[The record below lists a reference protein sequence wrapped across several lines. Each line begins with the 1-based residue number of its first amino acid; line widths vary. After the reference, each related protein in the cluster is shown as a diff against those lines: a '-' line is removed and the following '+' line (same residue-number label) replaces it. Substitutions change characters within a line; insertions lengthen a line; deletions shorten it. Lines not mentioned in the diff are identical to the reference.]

1 MEQDREKL
9 KVIDIEFKDNAA
21 HDDTLFV
28 DVTGYKFLDN
38 FLIIESYKEY
48 SDGTVRGL
56 LTYIPKHNIAKMV
69 VYQEKAD
76 YERYIDDL
84 VEAATKKK
92 IPAVDTIDVFLRWYD
107 TSSGGIKERLIRSV
121 VDISVEKEVGG
132 NISIHFLA
140 MPGASST
147 VTTFKVRN
155 RDIITFDKL
164 KNGEK
169 VGSWYE

>member
-21 HDDTLFV
+21 HDETLFI
-28 DVTGYKFLDN
+28 DVTGYKFLDD

-48 SDGTVRGL
+48 SDETVRGL
-56 LTYIPKHNIAKMV
+56 LTYIPKDNIAKMV

-76 YERYIDDL
+76 YEQYIDDL

-107 TSSGGIKERLIRSV
+107 RSSGSIRDQLIRSV
-121 VDISVEKEVGG
+121 VDISVDTKVDGD
-132 NISIHFLA
+132 ISIHYLA

-155 RDIITFDKL
+155 SDIITFDKL